1 MYAVIKTGG
10 KQYKVSEGD
19 LIKVEKIEGTVGDAI
34 ELNEVLM
41 VGGEE
46 VNIGTPLLPDAK
58 VKARIVEQ
66 AKDKKVLVFKS
77 KKRKNY
83 RKIYGHRQ
91 PVTRLKI
98 IGIEA

>member
-19 LIKVEKIEGTVGDAI
+19 FLKVEKIEGAVGDTI

-46 VNIGTPLLPDAK
+46 VKIGTPLLPGAK
-58 VKARIVEQ
+58 VQARIVEQ
-66 AKDKKVLVFKS
+66 DKDKKVLVFHS
-77 KKRKNY
+77 RRRKNF

-91 PVTRLKI
+91 PITRLRI
-98 IGIEA
+98 TGIEA